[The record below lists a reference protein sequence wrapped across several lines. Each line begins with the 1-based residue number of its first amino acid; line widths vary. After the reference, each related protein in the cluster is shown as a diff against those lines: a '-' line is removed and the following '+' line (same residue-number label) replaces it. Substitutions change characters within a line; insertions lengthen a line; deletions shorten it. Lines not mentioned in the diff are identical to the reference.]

1 MLATPADREATEV
14 PVNVTNIECTL
25 QTFNSW
31 KPMMW
36 TEDAYEDWTD
46 TMFGFVMEL
55 SDAEEYAAQFTKV
68 LNAMSMVSGSNN
80 GHFVD
85 AETAAEKGAGTTYGC
100 LEPSTR
106 IYGSVII
113 ITVILIALVL
123 VMLVIDLYDVVR
135 NKFDKRHR
143 EVEKMPFEMLDWQVA
158 LVEKMTGD
166 EIKKPRALARYEY
179 FIDESGR
186 SCCRKVQKVFA
197 PHLIASGTLLTLFVV
212 RKELFMKLWR
222 IRGILPV
229 DRSLVLPRMALLFRQ
244 ERSSFESPGVCFLGV
259 RLEG

>member
-1 MLATPADREATEV
+1 
-14 PVNVTNIECTL
+14 
-25 QTFNSW
+25 
-31 KPMMW
+31 MW

-55 SDAEEYAAQFTKV
+55 SDVEEYAAQFTKV

-100 LEPSTR
+100 LELSTR

-113 ITVILIALVL
+113 ITVVLIALVL
-123 VMLVIDLYDVVR
+123 FMMVIDLYDVVR

-179 FIDESGR
+179 FLDESGKP
-186 SCCRKVQKVFA
+186 CCRKVQKVFVHR
-197 PHLIASGTLLTLFVV
+197 PVLSGVLLTSSVL
-212 RKELFMKLWR
+212 RKELFMRLLR
-222 IRGILPV
+222 IRAILVV
-229 DRSLVLPRMALLFRQ
+229 DRSLVLGRTAWLFR
-244 ERSSFESPGVCFLGV
+244 
-259 RLEG
+259 